1 MNKQN
6 LFSDDGSEVLG
17 LFARPL
23 REAILEKF
31 ARLTEPQLK
40 AIPKILDGHNVLLMA
55 PTGTGKTE
63 AALLPLLNRL
73 LLSSS
78 FEGVRILY
86 ITPLRALNRDLLER
100 VEWWANRL
108 DMSVAVRHGD
118 TGLRERRTQSLSPPT
133 ILITTPETLQILLTA
148 RIFRQHLKRVEAVI
162 VDEVHELANDKRGS
176 QLSLALERLVELSG
190 REFQRIGLSATVGSP
205 EKIASFLAGV
215 GRDCIVVRVPVA
227 KSLKIFVEFPSPVEE
242 DFQLA
247 ERLSIHPEVAA
258 RMNLIRRL
266 VEHHES
272 TLVFTNTRPLAEILT
287 NRFRAWD
294 ESAPIGIHHGSLSKS
309 TRIGAEQA
317 LKSGG
322 LAGVVCT
329 SSLEMGIDVG
339 RIELCIQYNSPREV
353 SRLVQRVGRSGHTV
367 TGTAK
372 GVVIVTDSDDALES
386 LVITRRAYKDL
397 IEEVEIFENSYDVLT
412 HQLAGLLIERKEVN
426 LDQVLKVFRRSFCF
440 RNLTVEQLVKTA
452 KHLEKLNAALL
463 TSDGVLQTLPR
474 TTSLYDYYFNNLTM
488 IPEEKQY
495 LVVNEATG
503 EAVGILDEEFVS
515 EYGEPGTRFILM
527 GKAWEIIQTGGERI
541 YVAALDSLE
550 GAVPSWV
557 GEEIPVPYE
566 VAQEVGAI
574 RRRYAEAVREGNEEL
589 ILETLST
596 EYQTD
601 RKLLEKSLREVGLH
615 LKEGVPV
622 PSDRDVL
629 LEETPEYVVLHVCG
643 GLKPNRTLAR
653 AIAYDVSEQLGTT
666 VTLQQDAYRIV
677 FKSREI
683 NADAVAESIK
693 RLADADHWRKVFP
706 KSVES
711 SSLFRRRLVHV
722 ARKMG
727 MIAKD
732 ASILDIS
739 ASKLAEML
747 KDTVVYEEALR
758 HAVFADYDE
767 NRAQQILKDIMGG
780 KIRLSIVRRLELSPL
795 ARLTVNRYASD
806 IDVIASERLQR
817 LVVNAVRGRLN
828 NEPVTLLCVDCWG
841 WFERHVV
848 KELDHRPRCPICGS
862 GKLGVLREEPE
873 AIMNLIA
880 RKGKPANKSEK
891 ILKKQA
897 SKTAELVEKYGK
909 AAVFTLAS
917 KYIDVVDAL
926 EILEKEQSIGVRLVE
941 MIVDAEK
948 RKIQA
953 MFAA

>member
-1 MNKQN
+1 MNN
-6 LFSDDGSEVLG
+6 AVENGADVLNR
-17 LFARPL
+17 LVKPL
-23 REAILEKF
+23 KDAVLERFGK
-31 ARLTEPQLK
+31 LTEPQIK
-40 AIPKILDGHNVLLMA
+40 AIPKLLDGSNLLLMA

-63 AALLPLLNRL
+63 AALLPLINNL
-73 LLSSS
+73 LISGD
-78 FEGVRILY
+78 FEGVKILY
-86 ITPLRALNRDLLER
+86 ITPLRALNRDLLDR
-100 VEWWANRL
+100 VEWWASRF
-108 DMSVAVRHGD
+108 DMTVAVRHGD
-118 TGLRERRTQSLSPPT
+118 TGTRERRTQSLSPPT

-148 RIFRQHLKRVEAVI
+148 RLFREHLKRVQAVV
-162 VDEVHELANDKRGS
+162 VDEVHELAGDKRGS
-176 QLSLALERLVELSG
+176 QLSLALERLVELAG
-190 REFQRIGLSATVGSP
+190 RDFQRVGLSATVGSP

-215 GRDCIVVRVPVA
+215 GREWVVVRVPVV
-227 KSLKIFVEFPSPVEE
+227 KSLQLSVEFPSPVGD
-242 DFQLA
+242 DFELA
-247 ERLSIHPEVAA
+247 EKLSVHPEVAA
-258 RMNLIRRL
+258 RMNLIRKL
-266 VEHHES
+266 VESHES

-294 ESAPIGIHHGSLSKS
+294 ESAPIGIHHGSLSKT

-353 SRLVQRVGRSGHTV
+353 TRIVQRVGRSGHTV
-367 TGTAK
+367 SGTAK

-386 LVITRRAYKDL
+386 IVINRRAYNDM
-397 IEEVEIFENSYDVLT
+397 IEEVELFENSYDVLA
-412 HQLAGLLIERKEVN
+412 HQLAGLLIERKQLSIDHV
-426 LDQVLKVFRRSFCF
+426 QKVFRRSYCF
-440 RNLTVEQLVKTA
+440 RNLSKEQLVKTA
-452 KHLEKLNAALL
+452 QHLEKLGAAIL
-463 TSDGVLQTLPR
+463 TSDGILE
-474 TTSLYDYYFNNLTM
+474 TSPKTANLYDYYFNNLTM

-495 LVVNEATG
+495 LVVSESTG
-503 EAVGILDEEFVS
+503 EAVGILDEEFVA

-566 VAQEVGAI
+566 VAQEVGAV
-574 RRRYAEAVREGNEEL
+574 RRRYAEALQKNRGDEEL
-589 ILETLST
+589 EALAK
-596 EYQTD
+596 EYRAD
-601 RKLLEKSLREVGLH
+601 KNLLEKSLREVEEHVRRGL
-615 LKEGVPV
+615 PI
-622 PSDRDVL
+622 PSDTTVL
-629 LEETPEYVVLHVCG
+629 LEETPEYIVLHVCG

-653 AIAYDVSEQLGTT
+653 AIAYHVSETLGAAVT
-666 VTLQQDAYRIV
+666 VQQDAYRIV

-683 NADAVAESIK
+683 TAEAVAESIK
-693 RLADADHWRKVFP
+693 NLADETTWRSVFT
-706 KSVES
+706 KAVES

-747 KDTVVYEEALR
+747 KDTVVYEEALN
-758 HAVFADYDE
+758 HSVFADFDSA
-767 NRAQQILKDIMGG
+767 RAHRLLKDMASGNL
-780 KIRLSIVRRLELSPL
+780 RLSMIRDVELSPL

-828 NEPVTLLCVDCWG
+828 NEPLTLVCTDCWS
-841 WFERHVV
+841 WHRKIIV
-848 KELDHRPRCPICGS
+848 KEIELRPVCQACGS
-862 GKLGVLREEPE
+862 SKVGVLREEPE
-873 AIMNLIA
+873 KILNLLA
-880 RKGKPANKSEK
+880 RKGRPANRAEK
-891 ILKKQA
+891 FLKKQA
-897 SKTAELVEKYGK
+897 SKTAELVAKYGK

-917 KYIDVVDAL
+917 KFVDLDEAAQ
-926 EILEKEQSIGVRLVE
+926 ILEREQSIGVRLVE
-941 MIVDAEK
+941 LIIETEK
-948 RKIQA
+948 KKIQS